1 VLNKAALAETE
12 IGESDMALG
21 VDQDVFRLYISVD
34 YSLGMQVLQ
43 RKNAL
48 GHVKLGTLF
57 RKLSCELEMVKQ
69 LATVDKFHNEIKIYV
84 ILEGELQLHHK
95 WMVELLQ
102 DFSLS

>member
-69 LATVDKFHNEIKIYV
+69 LAAVDKFHNEIKIYV